1 MHPKRAT
8 REQLAEHLDMS
19 VRRLAV
25 LISEGVVPP
34 PGDDR
39 RHDLDAARFAYLD
52 HLRQRVVERTGS
64 YSP

>member
-1 MHPKRAT
+1 MHSKRVN

-19 VRRLAV
+19 VRRLAM

-34 PGDDR
+34 LGEDR
-39 RHDLDAARFAYLD
+39 KYDLDAARWAYLD
-52 HLRQRVVERTGS
+52 HLRQRALERTGI